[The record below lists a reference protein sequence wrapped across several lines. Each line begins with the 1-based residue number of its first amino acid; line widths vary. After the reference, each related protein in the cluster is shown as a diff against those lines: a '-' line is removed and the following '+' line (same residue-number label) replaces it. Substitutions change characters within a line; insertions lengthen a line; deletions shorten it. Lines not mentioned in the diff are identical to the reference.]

1 MAVSQIVDTDALY
14 PCGIGAS
21 VHFVMKV
28 AFRDF
33 KQPVIFADSVEL
45 FHIVLHFFTEELR
58 HFDRPVTFRRFRVS
72 DDVPATDTL
81 IGFADRDRLPVKIE
95 IRRGQRQQFTLPD
108 AAPIQH
114 FKGIERNRLVHHFF
128 GEFLVFLL
136 RPEKHFSCL
145 GLSHIAD
152 LGGGIV
158 FQPVEFHG
166 VIENCTELIVQ
177 SFEIYRRICLA
188 ALIPTFDH
196 LILPS
201 DNVFGL
207 DRVHFPL
214 GEVGKQF
221 GADDMLLGVPSVLFQ
236 PVLHI
241 GCVGV
246 DKALKG
252 HIQIGFHFVELFPL
266 PSKSFSF
273 GWKASLRRLV
283 DFALPIRE
291 AIVDLPSVVFGIFI
305 NGHFYL
311 SF

>member
-1 MAVSQIVDTDALY
+1 MQ
-14 PCGIGAS
+14 G
-21 VHFVMKV
+21 
-28 AFRDF
+28 
-33 KQPVIFADSVEL
+33 
-45 FHIVLHFFTEELR
+45 
-58 HFDRPVTFRRFRVS
+58 
-72 DDVPATDTL
+72 
-81 IGFADRDRLPVKIE
+81 
-95 IRRGQRQQFTLPD
+95 
-108 AAPIQH
+108 
-114 FKGIERNRLVHHFF
+114 
-128 GEFLVFLL
+128 
-136 RPEKHFSCL
+136 
-145 GLSHIAD
+145 
-152 LGGGIV
+152 
-158 FQPVEFHG
+158 
-166 VIENCTELIVQ
+166 
-177 SFEIYRRICLA
+177 FEIHRRIRLA

-214 GEVGKQF
+214 GEVREQF
-221 GADDMLLGVPSVLFQ
+221 GANDVLFGVPSVLFQ

-246 DKALKG
+246 YKAFKG

-283 DFALPIRE
+283 DFALPIRKTV
-291 AIVDLPSVVFGIFI
+291 VDLPSVVLGIFV

>member
-1 MAVSQIVDTDALY
+1 M
-14 PCGIGAS
+14 
-21 VHFVMKV
+21 
-28 AFRDF
+28 
-33 KQPVIFADSVEL
+33 
-45 FHIVLHFFTEELR
+45 
-58 HFDRPVTFRRFRVS
+58 
-72 DDVPATDTL
+72 
-81 IGFADRDRLPVKIE
+81 
-95 IRRGQRQQFTLPD
+95 
-108 AAPIQH
+108 
-114 FKGIERNRLVHHFF
+114 
-128 GEFLVFLL
+128 
-136 RPEKHFSCL
+136 
-145 GLSHIAD
+145 
-152 LGGGIV
+152 
-158 FQPVEFHG
+158 
-166 VIENCTELIVQ
+166 Q

-214 GEVGKQF
+214 GEIGKQL
-221 GADDMLLGVPSVLFQ
+221 GADDMLFRVPSVLFQ